1 MSVYV
6 DELIVWPNA
15 KGIFKKGSCHLSA
28 DTLDEL
34 HAFAKK
40 LGLKRSWFQNHK
52 LLAHYDLVPSK
63 RDQAIKL
70 GAIVEGAMEGARRR
84 RAEKKNEP

>member
-6 DELIVWPNA
+6 DELIKWPNA
-15 KGIFKKGSCHLSA
+15 QGIFKNGSCHLSA
-28 DTLDEL
+28 DTTEEL

-63 RDQAIKL
+63 REQAIKL
-70 GAIVEGAMEGARRR
+70 GAIAEGAMEGARRR
-84 RAEKKNEP
+84 RAERKK